1 MDRSNF
7 QQSRKK
13 RRESKRKSGDKKK
26 PKAGS
31 RSDESLHPSYTNL
44 HPPYSAVCRQR
55 YHADNVQYEQQFN
68 YELKMLELMQNSA
81 YDSMR
86 FHRHFAIT
94 TLWPPLHTRKEIEYV
109 LDKFFRHSERQ
120 TRRLHEIMKGPVH

>member
-1 MDRSNF
+1 MDRSS
-7 QQSRKK
+7 QQQRKK
-13 RRESKRKSGDKKK
+13 RRESKRKPGQKPKK
-26 PKAGS
+26 PGS

-44 HPPYSAVCRQR
+44 QPPYATVCRQR
-55 YHADNVQYEQQFN
+55 YHASLVEYEKQFN
-68 YELKMLELMQNSA
+68 RELKSLELMQNSA

-94 TLWPPLHTRKEIEYV
+94 TLWPPLHTRKEIEFV

-120 TRRLHEIMKGPVH
+120 TRRLHDIMKAPVY

>member
-1 MDRSNF
+1 MDRTSS
-7 QQSRKK
+7 QQRKK

-26 PKAGS
+26 PKPN
-31 RSDESLHPSYTNL
+31 RSEESLHPSYTNL
-44 HPPYSAVCRQR
+44 QPPYSAICRQR
-55 YHADNVQYEQQFN
+55 YHANNVLYEQQFN

-94 TLWPPLHTRKEIEYV
+94 TLWPPLHTRKEIEFV
-109 LDKFFRHSERQ
+109 LDTFFRHPERQ

>member
-1 MDRSNF
+1 MDRSSS
-7 QQSRKK
+7 QQRKK

-26 PKAGS
+26 PNPPN
-31 RSDESLHPSYTNL
+31 RSEESLHPSYTNL
-44 HPPYSAVCRQR
+44 QPPYSAICRQR
-55 YHADNVQYEQQFN
+55 YHANNVLYEQQFN
-68 YELKMLELMQNSA
+68 HELKMLELMQNSA

-94 TLWPPLHTRKEIEYV
+94 TLWPPLHTRKEIEFV
-109 LDKFFRHSERQ
+109 LDKFFRHPERQ

>member
-7 QQSRKK
+7 QQQRKK
-13 RRESKRKSGDKKK
+13 RREAKRKSGEKRK
-26 PKAGS
+26 PKS
-31 RSDESLHPSYTNL
+31 NRSEESLHPSYTNL
-44 HPPYSAVCRQR
+44 QPPYSASCRQR
-55 YHADNVQYEQQFN
+55 YHANNMLYEKQFN
-68 YELKMLELMQNSA
+68 HELRMLELMQNSA